1 MPEQA
6 RVVAREEL
14 DPTPRERARR
24 GELALAL
31 LAVGV
36 LCSIVERAF
45 QQGAVVRAVDVLQN
59 GDVRRNLL
67 ITWARAGMLEA
78 ARPQGRRGGVAGG
91 FVVVSFV
98 RCCDGCGVVLVY
110 SALIWPARRHVVELA
125 NRWCAA
131 EHLIN
136 DNCANF
142 ERSGKRELGELRT
155 LVGAK
160 QKLLYKTGFSFNLP
174 FGTRELC
181 INDPGYVLTTPKS
194 PVP

>member
-1 MPEQA
+1 MLGLAQHQRGGARRRRDCGTEPNQARPRALPEQA

-24 GELALAL
+24 GERALAL

-67 ITWARAGMLEA
+67 ITWARAGVLEA

-91 FVVVSFV
+91 FVVVSLV
-98 RCCDGCGVVLVY
+98 RRGDGCGVV
-110 SALIWPARRHVVELA
+110 VV
-125 NRWCAA
+125 
-131 EHLIN
+131 
-136 DNCANF
+136 
-142 ERSGKRELGELRT
+142 
-155 LVGAK
+155 VG
-160 QKLLYKTGFSFNLP
+160 
-174 FGTRELC
+174 
-181 INDPGYVLTTPKS
+181 
-194 PVP
+194 